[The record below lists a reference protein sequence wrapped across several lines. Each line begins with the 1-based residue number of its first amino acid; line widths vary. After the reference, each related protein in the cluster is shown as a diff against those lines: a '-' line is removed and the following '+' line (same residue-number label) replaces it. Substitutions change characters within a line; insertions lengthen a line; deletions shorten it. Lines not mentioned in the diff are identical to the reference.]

1 MIEAS
6 KKVALPAYITHRCE
20 AFRIV
25 KGNDYSYVVRDKVR
39 HMTYDFDPWQYFIL
53 EVLPGCETFEKLQ
66 SVFKDR
72 YNRPLT
78 RDELDE
84 FLASVADRELYED
97 TALQHPL
104 LAPFATRTYE
114 VVNGKPVPKSFM
126 TQLRAPEPKKT
137 GYATTPRTETT
148 GQTLAEGE
156 ARPVGSGGHDL
167 PGDDKRTRENMHDLF
182 DPRPILRWLGPLVEP
197 LRYLVYVI
205 PGLMLIALLLVM
217 AHWSGFSQAVS
228 YVRVN
233 VGLGVHL
240 LFWMLTMN
248 VSVLFVRACVAHN
261 YGAQVEAVGY
271 RLDAGYLP
279 RFDVGV
285 RYLDKLT
292 RKQNMWYGGSVLLM
306 YCFWLSIGIFVWY
319 FNIDRPGSFG
329 NVVGVLLVL
338 CSCASLLIGT
348 GNPFVNGS
356 GYYLL
361 CAFLNEPNL
370 RHKAVVALLNKIHG
384 KKTYQEADSNV
395 LIAYGLVCIL
405 YMMVLTCVVTVA
417 LGIWLG
423 TNFSLG
429 MFPILLAIL
438 ICSYIV
444 WRNYT
449 VLKRVNETYERT
461 QQFDRWRSRTLVVED
476 LEDAEVKKT
485 KKRYWPYALL
495 IFFFLLLFVPYPY
508 DVSGT
513 VLVYPVRR
521 QVISTD
527 TPGLIKDVYFDGGES
542 VKKGTVIAR
551 LVHDD
556 YTAKI
561 AIDEQDIEAQKAVVA
576 NLKSLPKPE
585 AIQVAEQ
592 NLRVAQTQARYS
604 AEKVPRLR
612 SLYQQ
617 GAVPFETLQTAKQ
630 EADTDASQV
639 LEKQAALALAK
650 TGPTPDE
657 IAAAEAKLASLQ
669 ADKALYEGKL
679 TRTVLR
685 MPFDGNIL
693 TLHLKDRI
701 NSYLNQGDP
710 FATVE
715 YTGEVTAQIDINESD
730 LQYVKIGSKVRMH
743 PTAFFSREFEGVVT
757 TIDRNVTTKPSG
769 TYAAILATFPNKD
782 GALKTGMTGEAK
794 IDGPVIP
801 VWQAFTQGLQ
811 HFFQVEVWSWIP

>member
-25 KGNDYSYVVRDKVR
+25 KGDEYSYVIRDKVR

-72 YNRPLT
+72 YNRTLT

-104 LAPFATRTYE
+104 LVSFATRTYE
-114 VVNGKPVPKSFM
+114 VVNGKPVAKSFM
-126 TQLRAPEPKKT
+126 TQLRTPEEKSS
-137 GYATTPRTETT
+137 GYATAPKAVAPA
-148 GQTLAEGE
+148 QPLPEGE
-156 ARPVGSGGHDL
+156 ARPVGTGGHDL

-182 DPRPILRWLGPLVEP
+182 DPRPILRWLGPLVAP
-197 LRYLVYVI
+197 LRCLVYVI
-205 PGLMLIALLLVM
+205 PALLLLALLLVTTNWH
-217 AHWSGFSQAVS
+217 AFSGALS

-261 YGAQVEAVGY
+261 LGAQVEAVGY

-292 RKQNMWYGGSVLLM
+292 RTQNMWYGGAVLVM
-306 YCFWLSIGIFVWY
+306 YCFWLSVGIFIWY

-338 CSCASLLIGT
+338 CSVASLLIGT

-361 CAFLNEPNL
+361 CSFLNEPNL

-384 KKTYQEADSNV
+384 KAYQQGESSV
-395 LIAYGLVCIL
+395 LVAYGLVCIS

-417 LGIWLG
+417 LAIWLG

-429 MFPILLAIL
+429 LAPVMLAIF
-438 ICSYIV
+438 ICGYIV

-449 VLKRVNETYERT
+449 VLKGVNETYLRT
-461 QQFDRWRSRTLVVED
+461 QQYDRWRTRTLVVED
-476 LEDAEVKKT
+476 EEDAEVKT
-485 KKRYWPYALL
+485 PKKRYWLYVWL
-495 IFFFLLLFVPYPY
+495 IFIFLLLFVPYPY

-513 VLVYPVRR
+513 VLVYPVRK

-527 TPGLIKDVYFDGGES
+527 TPGLIQSVYFDGGES
-542 VKKGTVIAR
+542 VKKGTVIAV

-556 YTAKI
+556 YTAKVK
-561 AIDEQDIEAQKAVVA
+561 IDEANIEAQKSVIA

-585 AIQVAEQ
+585 EVKVAEQ
-592 NLRVAQTQARYS
+592 NLQVAQTAAKYS
-604 AEKVPRLR
+604 AEKVPRLQ
-612 SLYQQ
+612 SLYAQ
-617 GAVPFETLQTAKQ
+617 GAVAFEDLQTAKQ
-630 EADTDASQV
+630 EADTDASEV

-657 IAAAEAKLASLQ
+657 IAAAEAKLASLV

-679 TRTVLR
+679 TRTTLR

-710 FATVE
+710 FAAVE
-715 YTGEVTAQIDINESD
+715 YTGTVTAQIDINESD

-743 PTAFFSREFEGVVT
+743 PTAYFNYEFDGVVT
-757 TIDRNVTTKPSG
+757 QIDRNVTTNPAG
-769 TYAAILATFPNKD
+769 TFAAVIATFQNKD
-782 GALKTGMTGEAK
+782 GRLKTGMTGEAK

-811 HFFQVEVWSWIP
+811 HFFQVDVWSWIP

>member
-25 KGNDYSYVVRDKVR
+25 KGDEYSYIVRDKVR
-39 HMTYDFDPWQYFIL
+39 HMTYDFYPWQYFIL

-72 YNRPLT
+72 YNRLLT

-104 LAPFATRTYE
+104 LAAFATRTYE

-126 TQLRAPEPKKT
+126 TQLRKPDPPRSGYVTEPKVET
-137 GYATTPRTETT
+137 AT
-148 GQTLAEGE
+148 QTLPEGE
-156 ARPVGSGGHDL
+156 ARPIGEGGHDL
-167 PGDDKRTRENMHDLF
+167 PGQDKRTRENMHDLF
-182 DPRPILRWLGPLVEP
+182 DPRPVLRWLGPMVAP
-197 LRYLVYVI
+197 LRRLVYVI
-205 PGLMLIALLLVM
+205 PALMVLALLLITT
-217 AHWSGFSQAVS
+217 HWHAFAGAVS

-233 VGLGVHL
+233 IGLGVHL

-248 VSVLFVRACVAHN
+248 VSVLFVRACVAYN

-292 RKQNMWYGGSVLLM
+292 RTQNMWYGGAVLLM

-356 GYYLL
+356 GYHLL

-370 RHKAVVALLNKIHG
+370 RHKAVVALLNKIHRR
-384 KKTYQEADSNV
+384 TYQEGDSNA
-395 LIAYGLVCIL
+395 LRAYGLVCIL

-423 TNFSLG
+423 TNFTLG
-429 MFPILLAIL
+429 LGPILIAAC
-438 ICSYIV
+438 ICGYIV

-449 VLKRVNETYERT
+449 VLKEVNETYLRT
-461 QQFDRWRSRTLVVED
+461 LQYDRWRSRTLVVED
-476 LEDAEVKKT
+476 LDDAEVKVQ
-485 KKRYWPYALL
+485 KKHYWRYAAL
-495 IFFFLLLFVPYPY
+495 IFLFLLLFVPYPY

-513 VLVYPVRR
+513 VQIFPVRK

-527 TPGLIKDVYFDGGES
+527 TPGLIKNVYFDGGES
-542 VKKGTVIAR
+542 VKKGTVIAV
-551 LVHDD
+551 LEHDD
-556 YTAKI
+556 YVAQIKV
-561 AIDEQDIEAQKAVVA
+561 IDSEIEAQKAVVA

-585 AIQVAEQ
+585 AIQVAEED
-592 NLRVAQTQARYS
+592 LRVAQTQAKFSR
-604 AEKVPRLR
+604 EKVPRIEA
-612 SLYQQ
+612 LYRQ
-617 GAVPFETLQTAKQ
+617 GAVPLEELETDRK
-630 EADTDASQV
+630 EADTDAQQV
-639 LEKQAALALAK
+639 QQKEAALALAK
-650 TGPTPDE
+650 TGPTADE
-657 IAAAEAKLASLQ
+657 IAAAESKLASLQ
-669 ADKALYEGKL
+669 AQKALYEGKL
-679 TRTVLR
+679 GRTTLE

-701 NSYLNQGDP
+701 NSYLDKGAP
-710 FATVE
+710 FAAVE
-715 YTGEVTAQIDINESD
+715 YTGSVTAQININESD
-730 LQYVKIGSKVRMH
+730 LQYVKIGSKVRLH
-743 PTAFFSREFEGVVT
+743 PTAYFNREFEGVVT
-757 TIDRNVTTKPSG
+757 QIDRNVTTNAAG
-769 TYAAILATFPNKD
+769 TYAAVIASFQNHD

-811 HFFQVEVWSWIP
+811 HFFQVDVWSWIP

>member
-25 KGNDYSYVVRDKVR
+25 KGDDYSYVVRDKVR
-39 HMTYDFDPWQYFIL
+39 HMTYDFNPWQYFIL

-72 YNRPLT
+72 YNRPLS
-78 RDELDE
+78 REELDE

-126 TQLRAPEPKKT
+126 TQLRTPDAPAG
-137 GYATTPRTETT
+137 GYATTP
-148 GQTLAEGE
+148 QAVASKPAQPEGE
-156 ARPVGSGGHDL
+156 AKPVGSDGHDL
-167 PGDDKRTRENMHDLF
+167 PGGDKRTRENMHDLF
-182 DPRPILRWLGPLVEP
+182 DPRPILRWLGPMVAP
-197 LRYLVYVI
+197 LRSLVYVI
-205 PGLMLIALLLVM
+205 PGLMVLALLLM
-217 AHWSGFSQAVS
+217 LAHLHGFSQAVS

-248 VSVLFVRACVAHN
+248 VSVLFVRACVAYN

-292 RKQNMWYGGSVLLM
+292 RTQNMWYGGAVLLM
-306 YCFWLSIGIFVWY
+306 YCFWLSVGIFIWY

-356 GYYLL
+356 GYHLL

-370 RHKAVVALLNKIHG
+370 RHKAVVALLSKIHR
-384 KKTYQEADSNV
+384 KTYQEGDSNV

-405 YMMVLTCVVTVA
+405 YMMVLTCVVTIA

-429 MFPILLAIL
+429 MAPILIAGL
-438 ICSYIV
+438 ICGYIV

-449 VLKRVNETYERT
+449 VLKKVNETYERA

-476 LEDAEVKKT
+476 LEDAEVKAP
-485 KKRYWPYALL
+485 KKRYWLYAFL
-495 IFFFLLLFVPYPY
+495 IFLFLLLFVPYPY
-508 DVSGT
+508 DVSGS
-513 VLVYPVRR
+513 VQVYPVRK

-542 VKKGTVIAR
+542 VRKDTVLAV

-556 YTAKI
+556 YTAKVK
-561 AIDEQDIEAQKAVVA
+561 IDEANIEAQKSVIA
-576 NLKSLPKPE
+576 NLKSLPKPQE
-585 AIQVAEQ
+585 IQVAEQ

-657 IAAAEAKLASLQ
+657 IAAAEAKLASLK

-710 FATVE
+710 FAAVE
-715 YTGEVTAQIDINESD
+715 YTGAVTAQIDVDESD

-743 PTAFFSREFEGVVT
+743 PTAYFSREFEGVVT
-757 TIDRNVTTKPSG
+757 QIDRNVTTKPSG
-769 TYAAILATFPNKD
+769 TYAAAIATFQNKD

-811 HFFQVEVWSWIP
+811 HFFQVEVWSWVP

>member
-1 MIEAS
+1 MIEEVS
-6 KKVALPAYITHRCE
+6 KKVALPAYLTHRCE

-25 KGNDYSYVVRDKVR
+25 KGDEYSYVVRDKVR

-53 EVLPGCETFEKLQ
+53 EVLPGCESFEKLQ

-72 YNRPLT
+72 YNRTLT
-78 RDELDE
+78 REELDE
-84 FLASVADRELYED
+84 FLASVADRDLYED

-104 LAPFATRTYE
+104 LQSFATRTYE
-114 VVNGKPVPKSFM
+114 VVHGKPVPKSFM
-126 TQLRAPEPKKT
+126 TQLRNPSPPPT
-137 GYATTPRTETT
+137 GYATAAKVETT
-148 GQTLAEGE
+148 TQPLPEGE
-156 ARPVGSGGHDL
+156 ARPVGSGEHNL
-167 PGDDKRTRENMHDLF
+167 PGEDKRTRENMHDLF
-182 DPRPILRWLGPLVEP
+182 DPRTILRWLGPLVAP
-197 LRYLVYVI
+197 LRYLIYVI
-205 PGLMLIALLLVM
+205 PGLLLLALLLVT
-217 AHWSGFSQAVS
+217 AHWHAFSGAVS

-248 VSVLFVRACVAHN
+248 VSVLFVRACVAYN

-292 RKQNMWYGGSVLLM
+292 RTQNMWYGGAVLLM
-306 YCFWLSIGIFVWY
+306 YFFWLSVGIFIWY
-319 FNIDRPGSFG
+319 FNVDRPGSFG

-356 GYYLL
+356 GYHML

-384 KKTYQEADSNV
+384 KAYQEGDSSA
-395 LIAYGLVCIL
+395 LRAYGLVCIL
-405 YMMVLTCVVTVA
+405 YMMVLTCVVTIA

-429 MFPILLAIL
+429 MGPILLAL
-438 ICSYIV
+438 FICGYIV

-449 VLKRVNETYERT
+449 VLKRVNDTYLRT
-461 QQFDRWRSRTLVVED
+461 QQYDRWRTRALVVEEE
-476 LEDAEVKKT
+476 EDAEVKTPKNH
-485 KKRYWPYALL
+485 YWLYAFL
-495 IFFFLLLFVPYPY
+495 IFLFLLLFVPYPY

-513 VLVYPVRR
+513 VLIYPVRR

-527 TPGLIKDVYFDGGES
+527 TPGLINEVYFDGGES

-556 YTAKI
+556 YTAKV
-561 AIDEQDIEAQKAVVA
+561 AIDEQNIEAQKSVIA

-585 AIQVAEQ
+585 EVQVAEQ
-592 NLRVAQTQARYS
+592 NLRVAQTAARYT
-604 AEKVPRLR
+604 AEKVPRLA
-612 SLYQQ
+612 SLYKQ
-617 GAVPFETLQTAKQ
+617 GAVPFEDLQTARQ
-630 EADTDASQV
+630 EADTDASEVQ
-639 LEKQAALALAK
+639 EKQAALALAK

-657 IAAAEAKLASLQ
+657 IAAAEAKLDGFI

-679 TRTVLR
+679 RRTTLR

-715 YTGEVTAQIDINESD
+715 YTGEVTAQLDIDESD
-730 LQYVKIGSKVRMH
+730 LQYVKVGSKVRMH
-743 PTAFFSREFEGVVT
+743 PTAYFNDEFDGVVT
-757 TIDRNVTTKPSG
+757 MIDRNVTTKPSG
-769 TYAAILATFPNKD
+769 TYAAVLATFPNKD

-794 IDGPVIP
+794 IDGPVVP

-811 HFFQVEVWSWIP
+811 HFFQVDVWSWIP